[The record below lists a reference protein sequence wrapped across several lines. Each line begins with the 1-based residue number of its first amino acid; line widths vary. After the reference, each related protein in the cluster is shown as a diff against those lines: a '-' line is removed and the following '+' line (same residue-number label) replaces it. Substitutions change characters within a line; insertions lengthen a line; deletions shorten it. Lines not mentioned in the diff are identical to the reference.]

1 MNIALS
7 AIQRDT
13 SIQTRAEIN
22 METVN
27 SYAEAMTEGAKFP
40 PVVLFGTE
48 GKCWIGDGW
57 HRVMAAEQI
66 DAMDIPA
73 ELRDGGRVDAL
84 KHALGA
90 NAVHGQR
97 RTNADKRRCVELA
110 IKEFASLSSRAIA
123 ELCGVSKTFVE
134 NIRPSEVA
142 TVATCR
148 TGADGKQ
155 YPATRRTS
163 KPATPEEEEAMY
175 FEKEEKERKQADTGN
190 AKQKPIK
197 RGRPC
202 NGMQFARMAVL
213 DLEQITDDDTER
225 VEAFEFVKEW
235 INENYESKNTK
246 ND

>member
-13 SIQTRAEIN
+13 SIQTRAETN

-27 SYAEAMTEGAKFP
+27 SYAEAMTEGAEFP
-40 PVVLFGTE
+40 PVVLFGTKD
-48 GKCWIGDGW
+48 KCWIGDGW

-66 DAMDIPA
+66 GAMDIPA
-73 ELRDGGRVDAL
+73 EVRAGGRVDAL
-84 KHALGA
+84 KYALGA

-97 RTNADKRRCVELA
+97 RTNADKRRCVEIA
-110 IKEFASLSSRAIA
+110 VKEFPKLSSRSIA
-123 ELCGVSKTFVE
+123 EMCGVSNDFVSRFRQVSS
-134 NIRPSEVA
+134 NDTPA
-142 TVATCR
+142 TR
-148 TGADGKQ
+148 TDTLGRQ
-155 YPATRRTS
+155 QPATRRTS

-175 FEKEEKERKQADTGN
+175 FEKEDKERNQADTGN

-235 INENYESKNTK
+235 INENYESKNTE

>member
-175 FEKEEKERKQADTGN
+175 FEKEEKERKQADTGT

-235 INENYESKNTK
+235 INENYESKNTE